1 MKSKSLVSLITA
13 AAASLLAMASAPIL
27 ATGSNQPPRGT
38 VYAMSNAT
46 DGNAVLVFNRRAD
59 GRLDPAGSFPTGGFG
74 TGGALGNQG
83 GLVLHANQEFL
94 FALNAGSGQITVF
107 EVLADGLS
115 LRSIVPAIGL
125 GVGVVRPI
133 SLAVRD
139 NVLYVLNEGVGAVPD
154 SIVRFD
160 IADDGFIAPSG
171 LTGSTSP
178 LSAPLTDPAQIE
190 FSPDGRF
197 LVVTEKATNIIDVF
211 GLDDDGLIVSHQ
223 TEPSAGQTPFGFAF
237 GRRNQLFVSEA
248 AAGAPGAGSVSS
260 YELLPNG
267 GLDLIEGIVPTT
279 GTATCWVVTSN
290 DGRFAY
296 VTNTGSANLSAFNIA
311 FDGDIT
317 LRNADGIAG
326 NTGPRTAPI
335 DLALSPDQ
343 RNLYALDNTRS
354 RIAVF
359 RVATGGGLTRL
370 QLLGG
375 LPRGANGIAVR

>member
-1 MKSKSLVSLITA
+1 MKPRRLVSLITA
-13 AAASLLAMASAPIL
+13 AAASVLAMASAPTP

-46 DGNAVLVFNRRAD
+46 DGNAVLAFNRRAD
-59 GRLDPAGSFPTGGFG
+59 GRLDPADSFPTGGFG
-74 TGGALGNQG
+74 TGGGLGNQNS
-83 GLVLHANQEFL
+83 LVLHPNHRWLYAV
-94 FALNAGSGQITVF
+94 NAGSSQITVF
-107 EVLADGLS
+107 EVLEDGLQ
-115 LRSIVPAIGL
+115 LRFVVPAIGI

-133 SLAVRD
+133 SLAVHDR
-139 NVLYVLNEGVGAVPD
+139 VLYVLNEGVGAIAD

-160 IADDGFIAPSG
+160 IADDGFTAPSG

-197 LVVTEKATNIIDVF
+197 LVVTEKATDIIDVF
-211 GLDDDGLIVSHQ
+211 SLDEDGLIVSRQ
-223 TEPSAGQTPFGFAF
+223 TFPSAGQTPFGFAF

-260 YELLPNG
+260 YELSPSGALNT
-267 GLDLIEGIVPTT
+267 IASTVPTA

-317 LRNADGIAG
+317 LRNANGIAG
-326 NTGPRTAPI
+326 RTGPGTAPI

-343 RNLYALDNTRS
+343 RNLYVLDNTRS
-354 RIAVF
+354 RITVF
-359 RVATGGGLTRL
+359 RVATGGGLNRL
-370 QLLGG
+370 QFVDG